1 MKLTPEDIT
10 RVCKLVDEL
19 AGIQWDASKAYLIES
34 RLASLLKDHQC
45 ADLAALV
52 AKVRANTD
60 PRVRPA
66 FIDAI
71 TTRETLFFRDESPFD
86 ALKHKAVPEIIDAK
100 SKTPY
105 AKRLRFWSAAC
116 SSGQEPYSIGITLT
130 ELLDDIDDWDIQILA
145 TDISP
150 SALEVASKGVY
161 SEFEMSRG
169 VSTAIRDKY
178 FRKVPEGWKICDEIR
193 SLVSFQTRN
202 LLQPLTALGMFDVI
216 FCRNVA
222 IYFDAPVKK
231 ELFERLAGCLPANG
245 VLFVGSS
252 ENLSCFGERWKP
264 LYHCRGVYYQP
275 NQKANPTPTAA
286 ASSPKAATIS
296 ASAQLPTKPSI
307 ASAVPQPMTAR
318 KAFAAP

>member
-178 FRKVPEGWKICDEIR
+178 FRKVPD
-193 SLVSFQTRN
+193 
-202 LLQPLTALGMFDVI
+202 
-216 FCRNVA
+216 
-222 IYFDAPVKK
+222 
-231 ELFERLAGCLPANG
+231 
-245 VLFVGSS
+245 
-252 ENLSCFGERWKP
+252 
-264 LYHCRGVYYQP
+264 
-275 NQKANPTPTAA
+275 
-286 ASSPKAATIS
+286 
-296 ASAQLPTKPSI
+296 
-307 ASAVPQPMTAR
+307 R
-318 KAFAAP
+318 KSVV